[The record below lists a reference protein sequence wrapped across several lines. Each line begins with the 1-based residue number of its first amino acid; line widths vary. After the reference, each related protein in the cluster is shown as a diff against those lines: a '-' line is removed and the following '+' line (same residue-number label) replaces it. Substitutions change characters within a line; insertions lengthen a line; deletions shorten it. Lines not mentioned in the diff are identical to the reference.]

1 MNPELLRNLWLEATP
16 QRLVLV
22 PAVLFSAA
30 ALIDVLDPTGLA
42 VAKMALFGFVL
53 LTLVWGARQA
63 ANSVLDEA
71 RDRTWDVQ
79 RMCALPAW
87 PMTWGKLAGTTALAW
102 YGGACCLLVYA
113 GSGGFAQGRAAWL
126 TLAFASCVAIIAQAG
141 ALLAA
146 LVGMHRGRGVQARLG
161 NLLVVALLVW
171 VMPKV
176 TSVSATGEAVRW
188 FGHSFAQL
196 PFAAVAAA
204 AFAAWALLGA
214 SRAMATELQ
223 ILHRP
228 TAWLG
233 FLVFGA
239 LFLAGFAATSAQ
251 PSPALAADVSSALAL
266 VAGVAAYAALFAYP
280 SDALKLRRVAQAW
293 SHGDTSRL
301 LEELPLWMIAAA
313 LATLAALA
321 AALLDATPTLG
332 MLHVEQSGQSLVALA
347 GMMLRDL
354 LLLTWLVMVSRP
366 GQAEG
371 LGAMYLV
378 LLDGLLPAL
387 LPHLGLGAVA
397 TLLRPNALSAP
408 YTAMALY
415 GVQALAAAALCWHT
429 YGRIHARLSGTPAG

>member
-30 ALIDVLDPTGLA
+30 ALVDVLDPTGLA
-42 VAKMALFGFVL
+42 VARMALFGFVL

-87 PMTWGKLAGTTALAW
+87 PMTWGKLAGTTVLAW

-126 TLAFASCVAIIAQAG
+126 TLAFATCAAIIAQSG

-146 LVGMHRGRGVQARLG
+146 LVGMHRGRAVQARLG
-161 NLLVVALLVW
+161 NLLVVALLIW

-176 TSVSATGEAVRW
+176 TSVSADGDAVRW
-188 FGHSFAQL
+188 FGLTFAQL
-196 PFAAVAAA
+196 PFAAASAAC
-204 AFAAWALLGA
+204 FAAWALLGA

-223 ILHRP
+223 ILNRP

-233 FLVFGA
+233 FLFFSA
-239 LFLAGFAATSAQ
+239 LFLTGFLTNSTS
-251 PSPALAADVSSALAL
+251 PSTALLADVCSALAL

-280 SDALKLRRVAQAW
+280 SDALKLRRVVQAW
-293 SHGDTSRL
+293 RRGDTGRL
-301 LEELPLWMIAAA
+301 QEELPLWVIAAA

-321 AALLDATPTLG
+321 AALLGATPTLG
-332 MLHVEQSGQSLVALA
+332 LLHVEQSGLSLVALA

-371 LGAMYLV
+371 LGAVYLV

-387 LPHLGLGAVA
+387 LPHLGLGALA

-408 YTAMALY
+408 FMAIALY
-415 GVQALAAAALCWHT
+415 GLQALAAAVLCWHT
-429 YGRIHARLSGTPAG
+429 YGRIHARLSETPAG